1 MGTEKSDFN
10 PNLQWHKNNTFMS
23 KTINSG
29 KYELLTWIHLHLG
42 NIINVFIFRIW
53 WLNFWGRSYISL
65 KGFRGTRQGEDHNRT
80 QAEIR
85 VDSFNKGIYVIS
97 EAWNKE
103 RGTAHEYPVAVTPG
117 DNIILKYGPQSYEKI
132 ISSGFKSVCL

>member
-1 MGTEKSDFN
+1 MWLYLEYGG
-10 PNLQWHKNNTFMS
+10 L
-23 KTINSG
+23 
-29 KYELLTWIHLHLG
+29 
-42 NIINVFIFRIW
+42 IFEAGLIFHWKDLEDQIKHR
-53 WLNFWGRSYISL
+53 
-65 KGFRGTRQGEDHNRT
+65 TRQGEDHNRT